1 LVKWKQDKGNIKMVN
16 KNVAKL
22 MTKEMDR
29 KDFLKYTGGVVL
41 AVIGVTG
48 LMNTLMKLG
57 GGDNHQSGGY
67 GGSAYGK

>member
-1 LVKWKQDKGNIKMVN
+1 MVN
-16 KNVAKL
+16 KSVAKL

-57 GGDNHQSGGY
+57 GNDNHQSGGY